1 VRELDEKDQ
10 ITFAKSWLEATSSKS
25 ARNYYTECKTEEIR
39 IQLAN
44 EKITPRQGLSKLR
57 ELTDIDTS
65 NPVYR
70 DIINRI
76 EVILVNEEVFQFL
89 KRGETENAFN
99 RAMRSGNPEV
109 KQTLAEVLFS
119 ILQEADRTGRISQW
133 ERMQVVGW
141 ITNLVP
147 DLVN

>member
-1 VRELDEKDQ
+1 MQ
-10 ITFAKSWLEATSSKS
+10 IGKE
-25 ARNYYTECKTEEIR
+25 R
-39 IQLAN
+39 
-44 EKITPRQGLSKLR
+44 ITPQQGLSKLR

-70 DIINRI
+70 DLISRI
-76 EVILVNEEVFQFL
+76 EVVLVNQEVQQFL
-89 KRGETENAFN
+89 KRGEIESAVN
-99 RAMRSGNPEV
+99 RAMRSGSREV

-119 ILQEADRTGRISQW
+119 ILQEDDRTGRISYG

-141 ITNLVP
+141 ITKLVP

>member
-1 VRELDEKDQ
+1 MQ
-10 ITFAKSWLEATSSKS
+10 IGKE
-25 ARNYYTECKTEEIR
+25 R
-39 IQLAN
+39 
-44 EKITPRQGLSKLR
+44 ITPQQGLSKLR

-70 DIINRI
+70 DLINRI
-76 EVILVNEEVFQFL
+76 EVILVNEEVHQYL

-99 RAMRSGNPEV
+99 RAMRSGNREV

-119 ILQEADRTGRISQW
+119 VLQEADRTGRISQW